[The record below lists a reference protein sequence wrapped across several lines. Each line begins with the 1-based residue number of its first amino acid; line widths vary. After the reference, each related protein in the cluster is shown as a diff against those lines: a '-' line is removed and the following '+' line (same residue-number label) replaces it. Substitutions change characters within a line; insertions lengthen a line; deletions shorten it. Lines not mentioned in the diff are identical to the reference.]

1 MAPRAEVRRRLLDA
15 TIRTL
20 AIEGYGGTTARSIAR
35 TGGFAPGV
43 IYYHFEDL
51 EALLVAA
58 LRETSQA
65 RRERY
70 EEALGS
76 CADATE
82 LFSRLR
88 EVYAADVREQ
98 GHIDAVQELFTAS
111 ATSPRLREE
120 LLAHVESWS
129 AFAAAAVQRLVDGTA
144 LENVVPSREVGMIAV
159 AMFLGIQKLVHLD
172 DDRSRIESLFNTAES
187 AALLWDAFAR
197 GPTTIPEK

>member
-1 MAPRAEVRRRLLDA
+1 MPPRAETRKRILDA

-20 AIEGYGGTTARSIAR
+20 AVEGYGGTTARSIAR

-51 EALLVAA
+51 EALFVAA
-58 LRETSQA
+58 LRETSQ
-65 RRERY
+65 ERMQRY
-70 EEALGS
+70 GEALGS
-76 CADATE
+76 CSDATE

-88 EVYAADVREQ
+88 EVYAGDIRDQ

-111 ATSPRLREE
+111 STSPRLREE

-129 AFAAAAVQRLVDGTA
+129 AFAAEAIQRLVDGTA
-144 LENVVPSREVGMIAV
+144 LKDVVPSREVGMIAV

-172 DDRSRIESLFNTAES
+172 ADRSRVDSLFDTAES
-187 AALLWDAFAR
+187 AALLWDAFAGNR
-197 GPTTIPEK
+197 TTGT